1 MGTEALQRRPP
12 PGIEFLVSP
21 RAVTGAQII
30 FPFYDPRGTCG
41 IGLLGLLYLLFL
53 LPLSVVLAL
62 SPADLLPFIAFPVLP
77 NTPFLRLIAAILA
90 AVTLQWMTRMKYLAA
105 PFQKT
110 NAAPRPTRALF
121 SMQTSFFGLILETS

>member
-21 RAVTGAQII
+21 RAVTGAQKV
-30 FPFYDPRGTCG
+30 FPFDDPRGTYG
-41 IGLLGLLYLLFL
+41 IGLWGLLYLSFL

-77 NTPFLRLIAAILA
+77 NTPFFCLVAAILA
-90 AVTLQWMTRMKYLAA
+90 AVTLHWITRMEYLAA
-105 PFQKT
+105 PFQKA
-110 NAAPRPTRALF
+110 NAVPRVTRALF
-121 SMQTSFFGLILETS
+121 SIQTSFFGLI